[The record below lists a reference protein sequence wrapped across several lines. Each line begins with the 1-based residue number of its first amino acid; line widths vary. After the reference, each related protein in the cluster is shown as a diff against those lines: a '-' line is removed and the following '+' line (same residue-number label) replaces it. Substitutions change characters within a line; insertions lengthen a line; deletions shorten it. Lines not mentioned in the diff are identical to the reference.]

1 MFEFL
6 NQLSPVP
13 STILYRLVDVCK
25 FGSSICWAKA
35 KVSICADNS
44 QIGHCN
50 KSLHFYVIFI
60 TIKFPQYII
69 ATFYS
74 DLKKI
79 PYPPRNLIV
88 TQKEDQRL
96 GFFGH
101 AILNVTWSHPESEL
115 SNLLLSVRVS
125 VKFLCTFYHST
136 VTLDRY
142 AVPGLV

>member
-1 MFEFL
+1 MA
-6 NQLSPVP
+6 
-13 STILYRLVDVCK
+13 I
-25 FGSSICWAKA
+25 
-35 KVSICADNS
+35 
-44 QIGHCN
+44 
-50 KSLHFYVIFI
+50 
-60 TIKFPQYII
+60 
-69 ATFYS
+69 FYS
-74 DLKKI
+74 DLKKS
-79 PYPPRNLIV
+79 PNPPRNLIV

-115 SNLLLSVRVS
+115 SNSLLSVRVS